1 MLEANHSRGAQGLIT
16 GWKQIARHFSK
27 DERTV
32 KRWAQGRGL
41 PVHRTPGD
49 GRSAVFAYVSELDA
63 WLTREAALDVAPRAV
78 TSIQDDAP
86 VPPVA
91 LAAPRSATGSSRRLW
106 LLAAVLV
113 GVLSAASIWF
123 ASAQRRGPTVA
134 PADPLVLEARFNIE
148 KRTGDAMRRAID
160 LYQQAIAKNPLSV
173 EAHAGLADVYNVVS
187 QYTLIAPGAGYPRA
201 KAAAERAIELDP
213 TSSAGHAALAFNTFY
228 WSRDF
233 KRAFQLFAKAVA
245 LDPNNADAHHWYALC
260 AMQDRDF
267 ATALREIDLAQQLRP
282 QSALIRANKAL
293 ILFHAGKTE
302 EAVAILR
309 PLRESEPRLLSPPEY
324 LATLYLAAGHYQDFL
339 REYRA
344 AAQIENN
351 PFRLAIA
358 EAAQAALDQGG
369 GPAMLATYHALH
381 KDGYAQG
388 KVAAFK
394 LALAAAMTGD
404 RTGALAYL
412 QVSFQR
418 NEPDILGLRLEPAL
432 LGLHGEPEFKA
443 LVREVGLSQDNG

>member
-1 MLEANHSRGAQGLIT
+1 VLEAKHPRGAQGLIT

-32 KRWAQGRGL
+32 KRWAQARGL
-41 PVHRTPGD
+41 PVHRTPGE

-63 WLTREAALDVAPRAV
+63 WLTRESALDTPPQTIAPMSGDVSAAVLATPRA
-78 TSIQDDAP
+78 AM
-86 VPPVA
+86 
-91 LAAPRSATGSSRRLW
+91 RSSRRLW
-106 LLAAVLV
+106 LATVVLGAV
-113 GVLSAASIWF
+113 VLSAVSIWF
-123 ASAQRRGPTVA
+123 ASAHWRSPAVA
-134 PADPLVLEARFNIE
+134 AADPLVLEARFNVE

-160 LYQQAIAKNPLSV
+160 LYQQAIVKNPLSV
-173 EAHAGLADVYNVVS
+173 DAHAGLADVYNVVS

-213 TSSAGHAALAFNTFY
+213 NSSAGHAALAFNTFY

-293 ILFHAGKTE
+293 ILFHAGKAE

-324 LATLYLAAGHYQDFL
+324 LATIHLATGHYQDFL

-351 PFRLAIA
+351 LFRLAIV
-358 EAAQAALDQGG
+358 EAAQTAFDQGG
-369 GPAMLATYHALH
+369 GRAMLAAYHALH
-381 KDGYAQG
+381 KNGYADG

-394 LALAAAMTGD
+394 LALATAMIGD

-418 NEPDILGLRLEPAL
+418 NEPDILGIRLEPAL
-432 LGLHGEPEFKA
+432 LALHGEPEFKA
-443 LVREVGLSQDNG
+443 LVREVGLSGQEG